1 MKAKI
6 AVYNMEWTRDL
17 FKEDRSLKTT
27 GKDGKRSQQLAEIVQ
42 AMDPDFLGISEG
54 PNTLV
59 NGNKTAGIQLEKWTQ
74 RFLPCSQLKGIH
86 GFSSSGQQELC
97 ALYNPNKF
105 KVLFTPETKRGQ
117 RFDEPFLT
125 DTTNRLI
132 KEQYKHYRPPLELS
146 ILGLDDQLF
155 SRVIIAS
162 YKVKGDI

>member
-1 MKAKI
+1 
-6 AVYNMEWTRDL
+6 MEWTRDL
-17 FKEDRSLKTT
+17 FEEDRSLKTT
-27 GKDGKRSQQLAEIVQ
+27 GKDGKRSQLLAEIVQ
-42 AMDPDFLGISEG
+42 AMDPDFLGIAAEG

-59 NGNKTAGIQLEKWTQ
+59 NGSKTAGIQLKKWIQ
-74 RFLPCSQLKGIH
+74 HFLPRSPLKGIH

-105 KVLFTPETKRGQ
+105 NVLFTPDTKPGQ

-132 KEQYKHYRPPLELS
+132 KEQYEKEQYEHYRPPLELS

-155 SRVIIAS
+155 GRVIIAS
-162 YKVKGDI
+162 YKVKGGI